1 MADTF
6 ISSGVSSDGIV
17 LTGERLYIENGGEAV
32 NTTVN
37 EGGRMYVSSGGKANN
52 TTLNA
57 SGRVNVSSGGTAT
70 VTTVNSGGVVSLA
83 GGTAS
88 GITVNESGIVYVSS
102 GGKAAAAEFQ
112 SGGSMYVYAKG
123 EVNTAIVNSGGF
135 LEVSS
140 GGTASGVEVLEG
152 GGFRFA
158 VAPGT
163 CVQGTHT
170 GSAFEMK
177 DGRISGYTVT
187 SGGWLHVLKGGVAD
201 NATVQSNGVV
211 WVSSGGRLAG
221 ATLCEG
227 GRVTVSSGG
236 IAENTLVSSGG
247 RIQVSSGGIL
257 TGSMSIANG
266 GSVSAYEGAILDF
279 DLTRVSAEAP
289 ALVNDL
295 SLVKGAPAC
304 TLTVSASQASGTYK
318 LADGAAEFT
327 GTITIQNTYGDS
339 FGTFT
344 VGQTVYAGDSRFTL
358 NLTDGTLSV
367 TVNGPTVTD
376 ESGDVLLANAMP
388 QAEYMY
394 GCCPT
399 AVAMLLGYYDLYGYR
414 GKDFSALI
422 EGDVALES
430 RGTDGD
436 IYNMNAFDTVLGRAT
451 ATEDYVYRFFSRTDI
466 GDIVADIDAAVPTT
480 PEEEL
485 EYSFVNNGAG
495 PDLRTDVWNCLADY
509 LGTGQ
514 IWRGNDNL
522 STGYRDNMLEQ
533 VLNDEDT
540 LTIVSGDIARTIK
553 TRYEDFLYGL
563 YLYVQSRDYAM
574 DMKVTATNF
583 VDVNG
588 GDFTF
593 EDYKKEIDAGR
604 PVLIM
609 IEEHVMTGYGY
620 NAGTKEIIFDDCY
633 EAGQRMVWDGVYNY
647 AGEDRRL
654 EAVAT
659 IGFMATDA
667 DIDLAVA
674 AIDGAAEKLILSTEE
689 DTLVSA
695 DYIFA
700 GSPLYLSFAAAN
712 LGKSPSGSF
721 DAGISID
728 DEQKERVS
736 PISLSGESV
745 MNLRNIPIAAELG
758 VGLHSFVI
766 ALDPDAAIQE
776 QAARNNVEQRSL
788 MVLKEGTNV
797 VNGTKTVAS
806 GEVSSDDYVMNGAG
820 IVVQDG
826 GTADGTIIQGKVTNR
841 AANGE
846 VTFVPGIV
854 NVAQGGLVRDAEVY
868 EYGQLQ
874 VSGTAENI
882 LVYENG
888 YAALFDGGTV
898 SGISVDGTATLLVE
912 SGGVLTGLIQLD
924 QDAEVSFEDGAALNF
939 DLTQVKAGGEALVN
953 DLSVIKGTPLYT
965 LTVSGTQAGG
975 TYTLADGAAALD
987 GTITVKNTLGES
999 LGALAAG
1006 ETLSVGGTGYTLN
1019 LTDETLSVTVV
1030 TAAGPDDAPTNP
1042 TGTAEKVSWDATGT
1056 GPYVVEYSTDG
1067 FEHVVSVVTAGTAID
1082 TPELP
1087 AGTYQWRV
1095 KTESGS
1101 DWAVGNAIV
1110 SEAGSDAPKAV
1121 RSNADGNEDLFFATP
1136 DGTWGYLYYARH
1148 TGSINDW
1155 TGTNEM
1161 VSANGR
1167 GRIRNLFFGSADP
1180 NVLCLTD
1187 GVNGDALFVDDVYT
1201 DLPEEIEAQTAR
1213 LYKIREIRA
1222 GAGDDIVDMTSQQF
1236 EYVGEGLTIRGGDGD
1251 DVIWANKGANRL
1263 FGDAGN
1269 DRIAGASGDDM
1280 IAGGIGDDRMH
1291 GGGGNDTFTFCENW
1305 GTDTVEQLAT
1315 GTVTLWFLSGSM
1327 ENWNAGTLTYADG
1340 ENSVSVSGVTADRIT
1355 LNFGDDGSGQFAGL
1369 SAMGAF
1375 ADFSS
1380 KRVFGESANGILA
1393 SV

>member
-17 LTGERLYIENGGEAV
+17 LTGEKLYVENGGEAV

-37 EGGRMYVSSGGKANN
+37 EGGRMYVSSGGTANN

-83 GGTAS
+83 GGSAS
-88 GITVNESGIVYVSS
+88 GITVNASGIVYVSS
-102 GGKAAAAEFQ
+102 GGKAAATEFQ

-221 ATLCEG
+221 ATLCES

-295 SLVKGAPAC
+295 SLVKGAPGC

-318 LADGAAEFT
+318 LAEGAAEFS

-358 NLTDGTLSV
+358 NLTD
-367 TVNGPTVTD
+367 
-376 ESGDVLLANAMP
+376 
-388 QAEYMY
+388 
-394 GCCPT
+394 
-399 AVAMLLGYYDLYGYR
+399 
-414 GKDFSALI
+414 
-422 EGDVALES
+422 
-430 RGTDGD
+430 
-436 IYNMNAFDTVLGRAT
+436 
-451 ATEDYVYRFFSRTDI
+451 
-466 GDIVADIDAAVPTT
+466 
-480 PEEEL
+480 
-485 EYSFVNNGAG
+485 
-495 PDLRTDVWNCLADY
+495 
-509 LGTGQ
+509 
-514 IWRGNDNL
+514 
-522 STGYRDNMLEQ
+522 
-533 VLNDEDT
+533 
-540 LTIVSGDIARTIK
+540 
-553 TRYEDFLYGL
+553 
-563 YLYVQSRDYAM
+563 
-574 DMKVTATNF
+574 
-583 VDVNG
+583 
-588 GDFTF
+588 
-593 EDYKKEIDAGR
+593 
-604 PVLIM
+604 
-609 IEEHVMTGYGY
+609 
-620 NAGTKEIIFDDCY
+620 
-633 EAGQRMVWDGVYNY
+633 
-647 AGEDRRL
+647 
-654 EAVAT
+654 
-659 IGFMATDA
+659 
-667 DIDLAVA
+667 
-674 AIDGAAEKLILSTEE
+674 
-689 DTLVSA
+689 
-695 DYIFA
+695 
-700 GSPLYLSFAAAN
+700 
-712 LGKSPSGSF
+712 
-721 DAGISID
+721 
-728 DEQKERVS
+728 
-736 PISLSGESV
+736 
-745 MNLRNIPIAAELG
+745 
-758 VGLHSFVI
+758 
-766 ALDPDAAIQE
+766 
-776 QAARNNVEQRSL
+776 
-788 MVLKEGTNV
+788 
-797 VNGTKTVAS
+797 
-806 GEVSSDDYVMNGAG
+806 
-820 IVVQDG
+820 
-826 GTADGTIIQGKVTNR
+826 
-841 AANGE
+841 
-846 VTFVPGIV
+846 
-854 NVAQGGLVRDAEVY
+854 
-868 EYGQLQ
+868 
-874 VSGTAENI
+874 
-882 LVYENG
+882 
-888 YAALFDGGTV
+888 
-898 SGISVDGTATLLVE
+898 
-912 SGGVLTGLIQLD
+912 
-924 QDAEVSFEDGAALNF
+924 
-939 DLTQVKAGGEALVN
+939 
-953 DLSVIKGTPLYT
+953 
-965 LTVSGTQAGG
+965 
-975 TYTLADGAAALD
+975 
-987 GTITVKNTLGES
+987 
-999 LGALAAG
+999 
-1006 ETLSVGGTGYTLN
+1006 
-1019 LTDETLSVTVV
+1019 ETLSVTVV
-1030 TAAGPDDAPTNP
+1030 ADAGPDDAPTNP

-1251 DVIWANKGANRL
+1251 DVIWANRGARNSL

-1269 DRIAGASGDDM
+1269 DRIVGASGDDV
-1280 IAGGIGDDRMH
+1280 IAGGIGDDRLH

-1305 GTDTVEQLAT
+1305 GTDTVEQLET

-1327 ENWNAGTLTYADG
+1327 ENWDAETLTYSDG
-1340 ENSVSVSGVTADRIT
+1340 ENSVTVSGVTADRIT
-1355 LNFGDDGSGQFAGL
+1355 LKFGDDGFGQFAGL